1 MKGEIEP
8 QPPPY
13 DETTNAQP
21 PVNRQFPPSFGLY
34 TESMLGRKMMLGAHQ
49 SQPLYA
55 VSVHSGWSGK
65 PSTILHSGPSD
76 KDPPL
81 ATADT
86 FTFGRSST
94 VELPPLAANAAG
106 GVSVEHVT
114 VTGVFHKVMSFVI
127 EVAATGQRESFEWR
141 HSRGSEVAALG
152 ASHSG
157 WKLVRLG
164 TGEVVAAWAN
174 SSMSITKQL
183 QFHFLGSG
191 ANGILGERWAVM
203 AVITAL
209 RMWDME
215 RRQRSSAAGASG
227 GGGGGG

>member
-1 MKGEIEP
+1 M
-8 QPPPY
+8 
-13 DETTNAQP
+13 
-21 PVNRQFPPSFGLY
+21 FG
-34 TESMLGRKMMLGAHQ
+34 
-49 SQPLYA
+49 
-55 VSVHSGWSGK
+55 
-65 PSTILHSGPSD
+65 STC
-76 KDPPL
+76 
-81 ATADT
+81 
-86 FTFGRSST
+86 T
-94 VELPPLAANAAG
+94 VELPPLPTATSGA
-106 GVSVEHVT
+106 
-114 VTGVFHKVMSFVI
+114 VFEERATTSGWYHKKMNFSI
-127 EVAATGQRESFEWR
+127 EVEATGQREAFEWR

-203 AVITAL
+203 TVITAL

-215 RRQRSSAAGASG
+215 RRKRRSAAGAG